1 MHIGFPNVKWAPEK
15 VSKVALCRWGCH
27 MVMLLSII
35 PVLVTSATWIS
46 SKWFWLDVTAVVVA
60 AVTVL
65 RYLQSRRRAHDF
77 AAELQEVR
85 AELEQQNIILEFQNE
100 ELQGRETA
108 LREARDIAESA
119 ARAKSE
125 FLANMSHEIR
135 TPMTAILGY
144 AELLRTD
151 GENLSRTE
159 RQEALHAICR
169 NGEHLLTIINDI
181 LDFSKIEA
189 GKMTVEKIPVSL
201 NVIVDDVVAMMKERA
216 SAKGI
221 TLTAKLPATVP
232 TSVMSDPARLRQI
245 LINLVGN
252 AIKFTETGGVHIDIS
267 FEPTSSSHGQLAI
280 AVHDTGIGIA
290 PDRLEQ
296 LFDAFVQSDS
306 STTRRFG
313 GTGLGLSISQR
324 LAELLGGHIDV
335 TSEVGTGSTFTLHL
349 PVEVAENTPANS
361 ECGATPAAKSSA
373 SGDGANPSPLEN
385 RRILLAE
392 DGIDNQRLISLLLKK
407 AGADVEVVENGQE
420 AVEAATKALGGDQPF
435 DVILM
440 DMQMPVLDGYGATR
454 QHRDQGYSLPILA
467 LTANAMEGERDKCLE
482 AGCDDYATKPIQR
495 EKFIALVAEWAA
507 KQVQPTEC
515 HSGSAGASPSQPLD
529 SSALEPSPCGIGM
542 SVSHNRAP

>member
-1 MHIGFPNVKWAPEK
+1 MHASFFNTGLASQKSTSVVASQWAHHGL
-15 VSKVALCRWGCH
+15 VHA
-27 MVMLLSII
+27 SIM
-35 PVLVTSATWIS
+35 PVLVASVPWLS
-46 SKWFWLDVTAVVVA
+46 NKWFWLDLAAVVVA
-60 AVTVL
+60 TVTIL
-65 RYLQSRRRAHDF
+65 RYLQSRRRARDF

-100 ELQGRETA
+100 ELQRREAT
-108 LREARDIAESA
+108 LREARDIAEAA
-119 ARAKSE
+119 ARTKSE

-144 AELLRTD
+144 AELLRTESD
-151 GENLSRTE
+151 SLSAAE
-159 RQEALHAICR
+159 QQEALQAICR

-189 GKMTVEKIPVSL
+189 GKMTLENIPVSL
-201 NVIVDDVVAMMKERA
+201 NVLVDDVLAMMKERA
-216 SAKGI
+216 ATKGI

-252 AIKFTETGGVHIDIS
+252 AIKFTESGGVHIDVS
-267 FEPTSSSHGQLAI
+267 FEPTSSNRGQLAI

-296 LFDAFVQSDS
+296 LFEAFVQSDS

-335 TSEVGTGSTFTLHL
+335 TSELGTGSTFTLHL
-349 PVEVAENTPANS
+349 PVEVAENTPASS
-361 ECGATPAAKSSA
+361 ECDATPAAKRSVSA
-373 SGDGANPSPLEN
+373 NGADPAPLEN

-392 DGIDNQRLISLLLKK
+392 DGIDNQRLISLLLKR

-420 AVEAATKALGGDQPF
+420 AVEAATKALSGDHPF

-440 DMQMPVLDGYGATR
+440 DMQMPVLDGYSATR
-454 QHRDQGYSLPILA
+454 QLRDHGYSLPILA

-495 EKFIALVAEWAA
+495 EKFIGLVAEWAA
-507 KQVQPTEC
+507 KQVQPT
-515 HSGSAGASPSQPLD
+515 
-529 SSALEPSPCGIGM
+529 
-542 SVSHNRAP
+542 

>member
-1 MHIGFPNVKWAPEK
+1 MHIWFPNVKWAPEK

-144 AELLRTD
+144 AELLRTE
-151 GENLSRTE
+151 GESLSRTE

-201 NVIVDDVVAMMKERA
+201 KVIVDDVVAMMKERA
-216 SAKGI
+216 AAKEI

-232 TSVMSDPARLRQI
+232 ASVLSDPARLRQI

-252 AIKFTETGGVHIDIS
+252 AIKFTETGGVHIDVS
-267 FEPTSSSHGQLAI
+267 FEPTSSSRGQLAI

-296 LFDAFVQSDS
+296 LFEAFVQSDS

-335 TSEVGTGSTFTLHL
+335 TSDLGTGSTFTLHL
-349 PVEVAENTPANS
+349 PVEVAENTPASS

-373 SGDGANPSPLEN
+373 SAHGADPAPLES

-407 AGADVEVVENGQE
+407 AGADVDVVENGQE
-420 AVEAATKALGGDQPF
+420 AVEAATRALAGDEPF

-440 DMQMPVLDGYGATR
+440 DMQMPVMDGYSATR
-454 QHRDQGYSLPILA
+454 QLRDQGYSRPILA

-507 KQVQPTEC
+507 KQVQPT
-515 HSGSAGASPSQPLD
+515 
-529 SSALEPSPCGIGM
+529 
-542 SVSHNRAP
+542 